1 MRQGVSSLNLASAVA
16 VILYTWRLGIDA
28 EHTCES

>member
-16 VILYTWRLGIDA
+16 VILYAWRLRLDA
-28 EHTCES
+28 EHT